1 MDQTYLN
8 TNINNLLDNFNNI
21 KTNYNYD
28 YYLIDV
34 SNNAFNH
41 GMYIINYL
49 NLDNIYLYVNNFK
62 DLKLLRYY
70 NSNIPVIYSGYI
82 DNDNIYDLIINNA
95 ILLIKDINIL
105 EDIKEN
111 INIILDINKDNGIY
125 TKNKIEDLLNIMKN
139 NNKINLLGIIS
150 YVTKDNYLDIK
161 YLLDYFKDLKIRC
174 LNNEL
179 DKNKIK
185 LSNTLKLDYSIYGF
199 NLKKDKISLKTCLTL
214 KTKIIKINKERK
226 KKKEILEGIIYIGY
240 LNGLSKNIKEVIIN
254 DKTYNILS
262 INREYTIIDIDSEV
276 NIDDWVIIN
285 IKQDNLV
292 FSNYPIMF
300 TKDKEEIYS

>member
-214 KTKIIKINKERK
+214 KTKIIKINK